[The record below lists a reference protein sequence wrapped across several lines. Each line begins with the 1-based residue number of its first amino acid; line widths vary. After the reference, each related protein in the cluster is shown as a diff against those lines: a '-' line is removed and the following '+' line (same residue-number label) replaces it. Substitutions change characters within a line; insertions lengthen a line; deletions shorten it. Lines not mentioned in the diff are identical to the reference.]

1 MAEKTGDRRKLKTQK
16 ALRDSLAELLIEKDL
31 RKITVQ
37 EIADKA
43 DVNRV
48 TFYKHYL
55 DVYDLYDK
63 IEEDT
68 LVELGLMVLSLEEL
82 PTEEF
87 YSHLINYISD
97 NGKIFKMIFS
107 PNTTGQL
114 RSKLGKMIEGVF
126 LKLESEKR
134 NAEINDKEL
143 SYLSC
148 YRAQGCLAVIAKWV
162 TGGFTEDRDFI
173 IKAMYTLDS
182 ETQARFDDVKSKA
195 AAARPRSRK

>member
-195 AAARPRSRK
+195 AAAKPRSRK

>member
-16 ALRDSLAELLIEKDL
+16 ALRDSLAELLTEKDL

-82 PTEEF
+82 PAKEF

-195 AAARPRSRK
+195 AAAKPRSRK